1 MIFIVLF
8 ALLVYIFIVYNAPY
22 ILVIII
28 ILFAIGIFTSDTKND
43 SPHRGE
49 RIQAPKN

>member
-8 ALLVYIFIVYNAPY
+8 ALLVYMFIVYNAPY
-22 ILVIII
+22 ILVITI
-28 ILFAIGIFTSDTKND
+28 ILFVIGIFTSDTKND
-43 SPHRGE
+43 SPHKGE

>member
-1 MIFIVLF
+1 MIFIILF
-8 ALLVYIFIVYNAPY
+8 ALLAYLFIVYNAPY
-22 ILVIII
+22 ILVITI

-43 SPHRGE
+43 SPHRGK

>member
-8 ALLVYIFIVYNAPY
+8 TLLAYLFIVYNAPY
-22 ILVIII
+22 ILVITI

>member
-8 ALLVYIFIVYNAPY
+8 ALLAYLFIVYNAPY
-22 ILVIII
+22 LLIITI

-49 RIQAPKN
+49 RIQAPRD